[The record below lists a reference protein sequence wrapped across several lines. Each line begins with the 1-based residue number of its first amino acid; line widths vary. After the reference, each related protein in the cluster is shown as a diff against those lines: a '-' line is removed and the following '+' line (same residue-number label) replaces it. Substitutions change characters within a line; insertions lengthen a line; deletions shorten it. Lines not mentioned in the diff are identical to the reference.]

1 MKIPFSSF
9 PAGSP
14 SAGLLLLRFAVA
26 TVLLLEASGH
36 TALIV
41 SAAAIIAISLAVGFL
56 SKFAA
61 FLATLTHIADAIA
74 AGSGTSAL
82 LVAAICQS
90 LALALTGP
98 GAYSLDARLF
108 GRRLIF
114 ESRRRH
120 GSD

>member
-41 SAAAIIAISLAVGFL
+41 IAAAIIAISLAV
-56 SKFAA
+56 
-61 FLATLTHIADAIA
+61 
-74 AGSGTSAL
+74 GSGTSAL

-114 ESRRRH
+114 ESRHRH